1 MISIIMIVYDVERY
15 VEESI
20 KSVLA
25 QTYKDIELV
34 IVADHGPYRSEEICR
49 RYADSDPRI
58 RLITGEAKGI
68 ADARNRGLEAAGG
81 PDRSLRS

>member
-34 IVADHGPYRSEEICR
+34 IVADHGPDRSEEI
-49 RYADSDPRI
+49 
-58 RLITGEAKGI
+58 
-68 ADARNRGLEAAGG
+68 
-81 PDRSLRS
+81 